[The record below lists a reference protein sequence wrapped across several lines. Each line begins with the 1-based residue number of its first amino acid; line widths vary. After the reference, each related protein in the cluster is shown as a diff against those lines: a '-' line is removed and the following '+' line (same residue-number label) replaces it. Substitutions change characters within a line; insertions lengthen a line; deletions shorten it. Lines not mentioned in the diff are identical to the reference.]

1 MDLRGVFHLQG
12 WLLIFLGG
20 SMLLPL
26 PFSFYY
32 QAGDWAALSLSAAI
46 TSVTGLVMTR
56 RTRLTRDVRVREGF
70 AIVTFGWLMASMFG
84 ALPFMLSGA
93 TASYTDAFF
102 ETISGFTTT
111 GATIFT
117 DIEALPRGVLFWR
130 SLTHWL
136 GGMGIIL
143 LSLAI
148 LPFLGVGG
156 MQLYKAEVPGPIADK
171 LTPRVTETAK
181 ILWAV
186 YILLSAAETGLLM
199 MGGLDLFDALCQ
211 TFGPMATGGFSTKN
225 SSIAAFPSPFVQWVL
240 IVFMTLAG
248 ANFSLHYRVVQ
259 RGWRVY
265 REDREFL
272 VYIAILAGSSVLIYL
287 LTTMPT
293 GQHSELAV
301 RNAVFQVVS
310 IQTTTGFIT
319 VDYELWPFAGQMLL
333 LLLMFVGGSGGSTGG
348 GMKVLRIYLLGKF
361 VLAELNR
368 LLHPHAIIPVRVR
381 QHTIP
386 REVVTNVLG
395 FSVLY
400 IVIFALGTLAIAMM
414 GYDMP
419 TSFGAVAA
427 TLGNVGPGLGDV
439 GAVDNYGAFSA
450 AGKWLLAFFMLLGR
464 LELYT
469 VLILFMPAYW
479 RR

>member
-1 MDLRGVFHLQG
+1 
-12 WLLIFLGG
+12 
-20 SMLLPL
+20 
-26 PFSFYY
+26 
-32 QAGDWAALSLSAAI
+32 
-46 TSVTGLVMTR
+46 
-56 RTRLTRDVRVREGF
+56 
-70 AIVTFGWLMASMFG
+70 
-84 ALPFMLSGA
+84 
-93 TASYTDAFF
+93 
-102 ETISGFTTT
+102 
-111 GATIFT
+111 
-117 DIEALPRGVLFWR
+117 
-130 SLTHWL
+130 
-136 GGMGIIL
+136 
-143 LSLAI
+143 
-148 LPFLGVGG
+148 
-156 MQLYKAEVPGPIADK
+156 
-171 LTPRVTETAK
+171 
-181 ILWAV
+181 
-186 YILLSAAETGLLM
+186 
-199 MGGLDLFDALCQ
+199 
-211 TFGPMATGGFSTKN
+211 
-225 SSIAAFPSPFVQWVL
+225 
-240 IVFMTLAG
+240 
-248 ANFSLHYRVVQ
+248 
-259 RGWRVY
+259 
-265 REDREFL
+265 
-272 VYIAILAGSSVLIYL
+272 LIYL